1 MLLKS
6 AVRWAM
12 PLVPFIVVAGLSA
25 AGREVPL
32 IDAVKHADAA
42 AVRAL
47 LQKSG
52 DVNATELDGS
62 TALHWAVQKDAL
74 DIVDQLLRAGANVK
88 AGNRYNVTP
97 LTLACTNGNFAIV
110 ERLLKAGADA
120 NTTLPG
126 GETALMTAARTGKPD
141 VIKALLAYGA
151 DPNAKENSRGQT
163 ALMWAAAEDNAAAI
177 RVLMEAG
184 ADINARTG
192 ASSAPATGR
201 GGRPGA
207 NGGGVFTGAVGG
219 AEPATAAAARPAF
232 SALLFA
238 VQLGKMSSVRALVEG
253 GASVNDA
260 LPDGTSALVL
270 ATMNGNWELGAYL
283 VDRGADVN
291 AAKQGFTALH
301 QITRIR
307 RTNIGF
313 MPPPPGTGKISSLDL
328 IKTLIANG
336 ANVNARMTRDFRDG
350 YRNRLNRVGATAFLL
365 ASKNVDTELM
375 KVLLAAGADPK
386 MPNADMTTPLMVAAG
401 VDLWN
406 PGEDG
411 GTTPESEPEAL
422 EAVKMLVAL
431 GNDVRATNDRGETAL
446 HGAAYRGA
454 NTIVQYLVDQGAKL
468 DVRSNQGWTPW
479 TIANGVFY
487 SLFFKEQRGTAEYL
501 AKIMADRGMSTEG
514 MADDGRTCFDC
525 GRNNRILRN
534 ADGTRVVQPAPDAV
548 PRTDETELDQP
559 KPAAPKR

>member
-1 MLLKS
+1 MKRL
-6 AVRWAM
+6 VRWAM
-12 PLVPFIVVAGLSA
+12 PLVVVAGLGA
-25 AGREVPL
+25 AGGDIPL
-32 IDAVKHADAA
+32 IDAVKRADTG
-42 AVRAL
+42 AVRTL
-47 LQKSG
+47 LVQKSA
-52 DVNATELDGS
+52 DVNQTALDGS
-62 TALHWAVQKDAL
+62 TALHWAVQKDSV

-88 AGNRYNVTP
+88 ATNRYDVTP

-120 NTTLPG
+120 NTALPG
-126 GETALMTAARTGKPD
+126 GETVLMTAARTGKPD

-151 DPNAKENSRGQT
+151 DPNKKESSRGQT

-177 RVLMEAG
+177 KVLMEAG

-192 ASSAPATGR
+192 AAASSAAAPAGR
-201 GGRPGA
+201 AGRPGA

-219 AEPATAAAARPAF
+219 AEPMTAQPGRPAF

-238 VQLGKMSSVRALVEG
+238 VQLGKMGSVRALVDG

-283 VDRGADVN
+283 VDRGADVD

-313 MPPPPGTGKISSLDL
+313 LPPPPGTGKISSLDL
-328 IKTLIANG
+328 INKLIAKG

-350 YRNRLNRVGATAFLL
+350 YRNRLNRVGATPFLL
-365 ASKNVDTELM
+365 AAKNVDTEVM

-386 MPNADMTTPLMVAAG
+386 LPNADRTTPLMVAAG

-422 EAVKMLVAL
+422 EAVKMLIAL
-431 GNDVRATNDRGETAL
+431 GNDVNATNDRGETAL

-454 NTIVQYLVDQGAKL
+454 NTIAQYLVDQGAKL

-487 SLFFKEQRGTAEYL
+487 SLFFKEQRGTADYL
-501 AKIMADRGMSTEG
+501 AKLMADRGISTEG

-525 GRNNRILRN
+525 GRNNRLLRN
-534 ADGTRVVQPAPDAV
+534 ADGTRVAQPAPEVV
-548 PRTDETELDQP
+548 PRTQEETKQSETKP
-559 KPAAPKR
+559 K